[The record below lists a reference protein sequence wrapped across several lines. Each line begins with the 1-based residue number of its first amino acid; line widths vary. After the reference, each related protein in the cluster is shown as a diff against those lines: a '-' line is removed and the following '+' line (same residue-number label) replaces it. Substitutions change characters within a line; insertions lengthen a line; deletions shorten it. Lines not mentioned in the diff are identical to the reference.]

1 MFHWSLLSVA
11 LLTLALSM
19 ALRREKPR
27 DEIIVARFNEDLSW
41 LEKYKG
47 DYDITVYNKGP
58 KSAGNFKQIKL
69 PNVGNESHT
78 YLWHIVNRY
87 DTIAPRTVFIMGSA
101 VSREDR
107 RPILNTLLTKLKT
120 HTKSEFDVSCHDV
133 DDLKMNQY
141 DFSIEEFEKSSKENT
156 QIINNKKLDLS
167 PERPFGKWYE
177 TNFGDY
183 QSKKVCFV
191 PNFAV
196 TREDIRRKPKSYYK
210 HLLDKYLSD
219 SIHPEVGHYFE
230 RAWYAIFY
238 S

>member
-1 MFHWSLLSVA
+1 M
-11 LLTLALSM
+11 
-19 ALRREKPR
+19 KR

-41 LEKYKG
+41 LNGFKKE
-47 DYDITVYNKGP
+47 YDITVYNKGP
-58 KSAGNFKQIKL
+58 NGAGDFKTIQL

-87 DTIAPRTVFIMGSA
+87 DTLAPRTVFVMGSA

-107 RPILNTLLTKLKT
+107 RSILEDLFGRIRT
-120 HTKSEFDVSCHDV
+120 HRHSEFDVSCREV
-133 DDLKMNQY
+133 NDLKRDVY
-141 DFSIEEFEKSSKENT
+141 DFSLDEFEKSTKENT
-156 QIINNKKLDLS
+156 SVVNTKTLDPS

-183 QSKKVCFV
+183 QSKKACFV

-210 HLLDKYLSD
+210 NLLDKYLSN
-219 SIHPEVGHYFE
+219 SMHPEAGHYFE
-230 RAWYAIFY
+230 RAWHAVFY